1 MHLIKSFLLSLVLV
15 TVISACEETSK
26 KIEEKFLVA
35 GMYDSR
41 TVEAESLHLNSLDL
55 RKLSDSEKQAVY
67 VRMEDLEKMRQL
79 LKGYTNIINISR
91 CHAAPR
97 VPPLP
102 CPTRGD
108 LLSDLPEG
116 SAIDLDLFGV
126 YMDIPERP
134 EVRLAGELGSMQL
147 TTVDGKDV
155 FAFGTLNTYDSL
167 FRTAWYHFDVKNPEL
182 AKQPLILKIETVII
196 LKQDAQQVVMEIPM
210 AEETFLVK

>member
-55 RKLSDSEKQAVY
+55 SKLSDNERQAVY
-67 VRMEDLEKMRQL
+67 VRIEDLEKMRQL
-79 LKGYTNIINISR
+79 LEGYTNIISISR
-91 CHAAPR
+91 CHATPR

-108 LLSDLPEG
+108 LLSNLPEG
-116 SAIDLDLFGV
+116 TAIDLDLFGV
-126 YMDIPERP
+126 YMDIPESP
-134 EVRLAGELGSMQL
+134 DVRLSGELGSMQL
-147 TTVDGKDV
+147 TTVDGKKV
-155 FAFGTLNTYDSL
+155 FASGTQNSYDSL

-196 LKQDAQQVVMEIPM
+196 SKQQVQYVVMEIPIS
-210 AEETFLVK
+210 EGTFLVN